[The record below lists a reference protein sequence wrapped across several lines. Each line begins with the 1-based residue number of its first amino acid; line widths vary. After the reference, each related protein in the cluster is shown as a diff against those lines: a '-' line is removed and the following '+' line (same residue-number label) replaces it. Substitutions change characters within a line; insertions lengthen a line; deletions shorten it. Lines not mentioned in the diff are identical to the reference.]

1 MHVYEVRPRIDKRGV
16 DLISDAL
23 PFGRVEPSMLLLPSA
38 FAALDAGLLLRP
50 FVEYGAHSLAIEPQ
64 TEPVFRRKLGDL
76 VFSSFLV
83 YRPNAFQVLLVNQ
96 AVLPYAMHPF
106 FDLFR

>member
-1 MHVYEVRPRIDKRGV
+1 
-16 DLISDAL
+16 
-23 PFGRVEPSMLLLPSA
+23 MLLRPSA
-38 FAALDAGLLLRP
+38 FAALDASLLLRP
-50 FVEYGAHSLAIEPQ
+50 FVEYGVHSLAIEPQ
-64 TEPVFRRKLGDL
+64 TEPVFPRKLGDL
-76 VFSSFLV
+76 FFSIFLV

>member
-1 MHVYEVRPRIDKRGV
+1 MRRKDHERN
-16 DLISDAL
+16 L
-23 PFGRVEPSMLLLPSA
+23 
-38 FAALDAGLLLRP
+38 
-50 FVEYGAHSLAIEPQ
+50 VEYGAHSLSIEPQ
-64 TEPVFRRKLGDL
+64 VESVFRRKLDDL
-76 VFSSFLV
+76 FFSIFLV

>member
-1 MHVYEVRPRIDKRGV
+1 
-16 DLISDAL
+16 
-23 PFGRVEPSMLLLPSA
+23 MLLLPSA
-38 FAALDAGLLLRP
+38 FAALDASLLLRP
-50 FVEYGAHSLAIEPQ
+50 FLEYRAHSLAIEPQ
-64 TEPVFRRKLGDL
+64 MEPVFRRKLGDL
-76 VFSSFLV
+76 FFSIVLV

>member
-1 MHVYEVRPRIDKRGV
+1 
-16 DLISDAL
+16 
-23 PFGRVEPSMLLLPSA
+23 MLLLPSA

-50 FVEYGAHSLAIEPQ
+50 FLEYGAHSLAIEPQ
-64 TEPVFRRKLGDL
+64 MEPVFRRKLGDPF
-76 VFSSFLV
+76 FSIFLV

-96 AVLPYAMHPF
+96 AVPPHAMHLS